1 MLRIKNKSLF
11 LATAFLSLLTI
22 SCLGE
27 IEEVMQNNPEEGG
40 DIVESGP
47 HVIFTAASESTD
59 DTKATLDGFDVVWS
73 AGDEISISDNMG
85 NTAVY
90 TAESEGTSTQFKYKS
105 GKTLSTADGV
115 VYTAWYPKGCADGY
129 IPGVQTHV
137 ENGIHDIPMK
147 AVSEGSTDLHFKNL
161 TGIVKV
167 RLQGAYD
174 NICAVVLAADKPVT
188 GAFSKDVQPGNSA
201 VISGSGTA
209 QITIP
214 SGNGRDISTG
224 KDYYFAAAE
233 GTYKELW
240 IGVLNTDGK
249 LAYYTGNEISVRRS
263 VITSLGTV
271 NVVSMGGTEV
281 VNLSQSSPANCY
293 IADAKTDYKF
303 RADRKGCSTSIFM
316 WMSPKSADIL
326 WSESTSGGCYSV
338 IRPVILYD
346 GYIWFRKNKP
356 DEIYSPGNA
365 VIAARDASGKILW
378 SWHIWGTESISSST
392 WDKTGYEMMDRNL
405 GAWSADSENSGA
417 AGLVYQ
423 WGRKD
428 PFPLRRGKN
437 FPEAVASDAT
447 VGNTNYSIANPTQ
460 WIYGTP
466 ENCYDWLSSPSTSA
480 WKSGSSK
487 SQYDPCPPGWHLPD
501 GAGHGIKGST
511 RESTPITLSGFWNK
525 AFGTG
530 VAFYGRSAD
539 GSQWW
544 NPEKKGMTVPSA
556 VAGSATWLPA
566 TGYIAAESGE
576 LVASGYEGSIWT
588 SGSEPSKSSIA
599 ATSYCMSFGNGRIS
613 PSSMSGRAAGR
624 SVRCIK

>member
-1 MLRIKNKSLF
+1 MIRFKNKSLF
-11 LATAFLSLLTI
+11 LASAFLSLLTI
-22 SCLGE
+22 SCLGK
-27 IEEVMQNNPEEGG
+27 IEEVVQDIPKEGG
-40 DIVESGP
+40 ELVEAGP

-59 DTKATLDGFDVVWS
+59 DTKASLDGFDVVWS

-147 AVSEGSTDLHFKNL
+147 AVSEGSTDLQFKNL

-209 QITIP
+209 QISIP

-303 RADRKGCSTSIFM
+303 RADRKGCSTSILN

-326 WSESTSGGCYSV
+326 WSESASGGFYSV

-346 GYIWFRKNKP
+346 GYIWFRKNNP

-511 RESTPITLSGFWNK
+511 RESTPITLSGFWNI

-544 NPEKKGMTVPSA
+544 NPEKKGMTLPSV
-556 VAGSATWLPA
+556 VAGSSTWLPA